1 LAVANARV
9 SDLERG
15 TLPPVCAKT
24 GVPTDGY
31 TKIRFSSAPAWTWIL
46 LLFGIFPF
54 LIAQYF
60 ATVHVEGIVPMSDVA
75 QRRVMVFNRLF
86 IGLVALGAIVMVV
99 GWWALDTEAAFILLG
114 LAIMIAAAFVMFL
127 ALPFVLPSGA
137 VMGEWV
143 QLSFVHE
150 RFAAE
155 LDRFYRR
162 SVEQATGWN
171 NSPTVKRW
179 VLFVGGALILALLLT
194 LCFGGGETPA

>member
-9 SDLERG
+9 SDLEMG
-15 TLPPVCAKT
+15 TLPPVCAKA

-31 TKIRFSSAPAWTWIL
+31 TKIRFSSAPTWTWIL

-60 ATVHVEGIVPMSDVA
+60 ATVRVEGIVPLSDAA
-75 QRRVMVFNRLF
+75 QRRVTVFNWLF
-86 IGLVALGAIVMVV
+86 IGLVALGSVVIVV
-99 GWWALDTEAAFILLG
+99 GLALDADAAVILVG
-114 LAIMIAAAFVMFL
+114 LAVMIAAILVMFL
-127 ALPFVLPSGA
+127 ALPFMLPSGA

-155 LDRFYRR
+155 LDRFYGR
-162 SVEQATGWN
+162 SAEPATGWN

-179 VLFVGGALILALLLT
+179 VLYVGAALILALLLGI
-194 LCFGGGETPA
+194 CFGGGDTSA

>member
-1 LAVANARV
+1 VA
-9 SDLERG
+9 DLEAG
-15 TLPPVCAKT
+15 TLPQVCAKT
-24 GVPTDGY
+24 GVPTDGWA
-31 TKIRFSSAPAWTWIL
+31 KIRFSSAPTWTWIL
-46 LLFGIFPF
+46 LPFGIFPF
-54 LIAQYF
+54 LIAQSF

-75 QRRVMVFNRLF
+75 QRRVTVFNRLF
-86 IGLVALGAIVMVV
+86 IGLVALGALVIVVA
-99 GWWALDTEAAFILLG
+99 WWALDTEPAVILVG
-114 LAIMIAAAFVMFL
+114 LAIMVAAAVVMFL
-127 ALPFVLPSGA
+127 SLPFVLPSGA

-179 VLFVGGALILALLLT
+179 VVLVGAALILALLFA
-194 LCFGGGETPA
+194 LCFSGGETPATRG

>member
-1 LAVANARV
+1 VVNARV
-9 SDLERG
+9 ADLEAG
-15 TLPPVCAKT
+15 TLPPVCVKT
-24 GVPTDGY
+24 GIPTDGY
-31 TKIRFSSAPAWTWIL
+31 TKIRFSSAPTWTWIL

-75 QRRVMVFNRLF
+75 QRRVTVFNRLF
-86 IGLVALGAIVMVV
+86 IGLVALGAVVIVV
-99 GWWALDTEAAFILLG
+99 GWWALDTEAAVILVG

-137 VMGEWV
+137 VIGEWV

-162 SVEQATGWN
+162 SLEPATGWN

>member
-1 LAVANARV
+1 ML
-9 SDLERG
+9 
-15 TLPPVCAKT
+15 
-24 GVPTDGY
+24 
-31 TKIRFSSAPAWTWIL
+31 F
-46 LLFGIFPF
+46 FGIFPF

-60 ATVHVEGIVPMSDVA
+60 ATVHVDGLLPLSEVA
-75 QRRVMVFNRLF
+75 QRRVKVFNRVF
-86 IGLVALGAIVMVV
+86 IGLVALGVV
-99 GWWALDTEAAFILLG
+99 VIAVGFVLDTEAAVVLAG
-114 LAIMIAAAFVMFL
+114 LAMLVAAVFAMFL
-127 ALPFVLPSGA
+127 AMPFVLPSGA

-162 SVEQATGWN
+162 SVEQPTGWN

-179 VLFVGGALILALLLT
+179 VLFVGAALILALLLA

>member
-1 LAVANARV
+1 MAVANARV
-9 SDLERG
+9 ADLERG
-15 TLPPVCAKT
+15 TLPQVCAKT
-24 GVPTDGY
+24 GVPTHGY
-31 TKIRFSSAPAWTWIL
+31 TKIRFSSAPTWTWIL
-46 LLFGIFPF
+46 LLFGILPF

-75 QRRVMVFNRLF
+75 QRRVTVFNRLF
-86 IGLVALGAIVMVV
+86 IGLVALGAVVIVV
-99 GWWALDTEAAFILLG
+99 GWWALDTEAAVILVG
-114 LAIMIAAAFVMFL
+114 LAMMIAAAFVMFL

-162 SVEQATGWN
+162 SIEPATGWN